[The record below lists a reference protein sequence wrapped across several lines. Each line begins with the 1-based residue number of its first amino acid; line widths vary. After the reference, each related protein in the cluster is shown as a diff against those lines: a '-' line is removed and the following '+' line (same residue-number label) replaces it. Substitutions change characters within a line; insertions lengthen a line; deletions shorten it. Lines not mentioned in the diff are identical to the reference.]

1 VNPVWPR
8 TLWVF
13 GVFLPISGIVGLVF
27 GSAWGVGVFGT
38 LLAWLLYGHLK
49 NLADL
54 LRWLRDPVGHPIPA
68 GTGEWEHVFS
78 ALYRSS
84 RERAAER
91 LELQHELERFR
102 NAGEAVPDGVV
113 MLDSA
118 WHIEWCNSQSS
129 RHFGLDPAGDP
140 GKPINHLIREP
151 EFVQYLDSG
160 AYGKPL
166 VMRSDRGDGL
176 VLAVQLV
183 EYGEHRRLLLSRD
196 ITEFERVA
204 RIRQDFVANVSHE
217 LKTPLTVIAGFLE
230 TIETIEP
237 GPEALKHY
245 LHLMQVQ
252 ARNMQRLV
260 EDLLTLSGLEDD
272 GNPLREDA
280 ISIAPMLI
288 SLEQEANSLSAG
300 KHQIRLLAD
309 CDTVIKGSAKELH
322 SAFGNLVSNAI
333 RYTPPG
339 GVVTISWQLDGNG
352 DGVFSVQDTGIGIEA
367 AHIPRLTERF
377 YRVDRGRSRETGGT
391 GLGLAI
397 VRHVLGRHQA
407 TLQIESEPA
416 KGSCFSVRIPASR
429 LSRQD
434 LAAR

>member
-1 VNPVWPR
+1 MNPVWPR
-8 TLWVF
+8 TLWVV
-13 GVFLPISGIVGLVF
+13 GAFLPVSGIVGLIF
-27 GSAWGVGVFGT
+27 GAGWGFGVLGFV
-38 LLAWLLYGHLK
+38 LAWLLYGHLK

-54 LRWLRDPVGHPIPA
+54 LRWLRDPIGHSVPA

-78 ALYRSS
+78 ALYRFS

-113 MLDSA
+113 MLDAA

-129 RHFGLDPAGDP
+129 RHFGLDPAVDP
-140 GKPINHLIREP
+140 GKPINHLIRQP
-151 EFVQYLDSG
+151 DFLQYLDAG
-160 AYGKPL
+160 AFSKPL
-166 VMRSDRGDGL
+166 VMHSDRGEGL

-183 EYGEHRRLLLSRD
+183 QYGDDRRLLLSRD

-217 LKTPLTVIAGFLE
+217 LKTPLTVVAGFLE

-237 GPEALKHY
+237 GPDALKHY

-260 EDLLTLSGLEDD
+260 EDLLTLSGLEDE
-272 GNPLREDA
+272 GNQPREDA
-280 ISIAPMLI
+280 VAMAPLLL
-288 SLEQEANSLSAG
+288 SLEQEARSLSAG
-300 KHQIRLLAD
+300 RHVIRLHVE
-309 CDTVIKGSAKELH
+309 CDAVVTGSAKELH

-339 GVVTISWQLDGNG
+339 GVVTIGWQIDSNG
-352 DGVFSVQDTGIGIEA
+352 DGLFSVQDTGIGIEA
-367 AHIPRLTERF
+367 VHIPRLTERF
-377 YRVDRGRSRETGGT
+377 YRVDRGRSRDTGGT

-397 VRHVLGRHQA
+397 VRHVLARHQA
-407 TLQIESEPA
+407 TLQVESEPA
-416 KGSCFSVRIPASR
+416 KGSCFRVRIPASR

-434 LAAR
+434 LAA